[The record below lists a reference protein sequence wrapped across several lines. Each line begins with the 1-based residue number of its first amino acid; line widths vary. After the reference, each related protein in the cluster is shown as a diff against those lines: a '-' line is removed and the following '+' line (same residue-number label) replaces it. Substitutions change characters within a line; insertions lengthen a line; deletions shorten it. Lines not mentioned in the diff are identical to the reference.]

1 MQKANEGNKDN
12 FLYPRS
18 RYYSAVKREN
28 LVFNANLQEFAQKIS
43 YIVNLQTGGKLSCE
57 DAYERIETI
66 WKQLELSKKELGM
79 SIELNQHSGR
89 L

>member
-1 MQKANEGNKDN
+1 MQKPNEGNKDN

-18 RYYSAVKREN
+18 RYYGSVKPEN

-43 YIVNLQTGGKLSCE
+43 YIVNLQTGGKLSSE
-57 DAYERIETI
+57 VAYERIETL
-66 WKQLELSKKELGM
+66 WKQLELSKKELGI
-79 SIELNQHSGR
+79 STELNQHSGG